1 MDARQIQSSISE
13 EVNRVVSRQ
22 QSELLSS
29 LQNMMDSRLSV
40 FQQNIQLISASQI
53 CKIEDNLNEHYVFR
67 KKGNENQYK
76 HEARV
81 LTKLKEAR
89 EHLNCGSDDGVESAK
104 SSIAEGIEM
113 VKNRQKVI
121 KLADSSQLGW
131 KVVQEYQANP
141 IADDSD
147 DEKKMYRAQ
156 MRAERKVFNGR
167 KRQRFEPY
175 QKKPAT
181 VSRMETDERSTSS
194 GKPGRCFDCG
204 AKGHWSRDCTKKD
217 DKANKISENLEKIL
231 PISNLA
237 LFNDISSIISPVGR
251 LRSRYSEWEKI
262 GTGKTILDIIKSGY
276 KIPFKTNPSS
286 IELNNNRSAREEP
299 EFVTGEIRNLIEKG
313 CVSRV
318 REKPT
323 VVNPLTVAK
332 NRNGY
337 IFSKVLREPVRHL
350 RSEGIKI
357 ITFLDDGIAA
367 GSSFEVTSNG
377 SVVGN
382 WTAEEAMQSS
392 TWRELE
398 TVNRVMKRLGVQ
410 SHINKAVTDSGVSLD
425 SKLGTFS
432 EHMYLGEETRN
443 KANFQMNSNFK
454 SDCFSDISD
463 FEDDSNLLIQASQE
477 IESSERFSIPLQ
489 ERDVQEFVMNSKPIN
504 IINKTPWAV
513 SVFNS

>member
-1 MDARQIQSSISE
+1 M
-13 EVNRVVSRQ
+13 
-22 QSELLSS
+22 
-29 LQNMMDSRLSV
+29 
-40 FQQNIQLISASQI
+40 
-53 CKIEDNLNEHYVFR
+53 
-67 KKGNENQYK
+67 
-76 HEARV
+76 
-81 LTKLKEAR
+81 
-89 EHLNCGSDDGVESAK
+89 
-104 SSIAEGIEM
+104 
-113 VKNRQKVI
+113 
-121 KLADSSQLGW
+121 ADSSQLGW

-332 NRNGY
+332 
-337 IFSKVLREPVRHL
+337 IETV
-350 RSEGIKI
+350 SEGWYW
-357 ITFLDDGIAA
+357 IA
-367 GSSFEVTSNG
+367 
-377 SVVGN
+377 
-382 WTAEEAMQSS
+382 
-392 TWRELE
+392 
-398 TVNRVMKRLGVQ
+398 
-410 SHINKAVTDSGVSLD
+410 
-425 SKLGTFS
+425 GT
-432 EHMYLGEETRN
+432 
-443 KANFQMNSNFK
+443 
-454 SDCFSDISD
+454 
-463 FEDDSNLLIQASQE
+463 
-477 IESSERFSIPLQ
+477 
-489 ERDVQEFVMNSKPIN
+489 
-504 IINKTPWAV
+504 
-513 SVFNS
+513 

>member
-40 FQQNIQLISASQI
+40 FQQNIQQISASQI

-217 DKANKISENLEKIL
+217 DKANK
-231 PISNLA
+231 
-237 LFNDISSIISPVGR
+237 
-251 LRSRYSEWEKI
+251 
-262 GTGKTILDIIKSGY
+262 
-276 KIPFKTNPSS
+276 
-286 IELNNNRSAREEP
+286 NNRSAREEP

-332 NRNGY
+332 NRN
-337 IFSKVLREPVRHL
+337 
-350 RSEGIKI
+350 
-357 ITFLDDGIAA
+357 DDGIAA
-367 GSSFEVTSNG
+367 GSSFEVTSNVCIG
-377 SVVGN
+377 
-382 WTAEEAMQSS
+382 
-392 TWRELE
+392 
-398 TVNRVMKRLGVQ
+398 
-410 SHINKAVTDSGVSLD
+410 
-425 SKLGTFS
+425 
-432 EHMYLGEETRN
+432 
-443 KANFQMNSNFK
+443 
-454 SDCFSDISD
+454 
-463 FEDDSNLLIQASQE
+463 IQRKVKFTSATT
-477 IESSERFSIPLQ
+477 
-489 ERDVQEFVMNSKPIN
+489 EFIV
-504 IINKTPWAV
+504 
-513 SVFNS
+513 